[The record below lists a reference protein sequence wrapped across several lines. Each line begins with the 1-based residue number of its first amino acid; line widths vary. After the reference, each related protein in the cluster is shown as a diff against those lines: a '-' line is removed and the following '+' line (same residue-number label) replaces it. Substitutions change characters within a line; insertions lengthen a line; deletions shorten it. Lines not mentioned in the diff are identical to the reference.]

1 MKGDKGNTLIDIDE
15 YEDPKEA
22 ADYFDNIDNIDV
34 NIEEAFSQ
42 NQQAIQIQNFSNL
55 GNLS

>member
-15 YEDPKEA
+15 YDDPSINKMNDA

-42 NQQAIQIQNFSNL
+42 N
-55 GNLS
+55 